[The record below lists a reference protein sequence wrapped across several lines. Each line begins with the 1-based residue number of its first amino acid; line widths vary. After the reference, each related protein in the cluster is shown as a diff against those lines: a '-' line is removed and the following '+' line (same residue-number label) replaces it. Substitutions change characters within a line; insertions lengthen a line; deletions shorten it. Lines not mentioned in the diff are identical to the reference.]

1 MHVLMEASSES
12 NIAAMKTLLWI
23 ALGAIA
29 IALVGFVVFWLWG
42 SWAFSPKGESHLRR
56 LAEGAFPD
64 GVTYE
69 ITSEGPTL
77 GPARH
82 CVNLG
87 TRESGRSFCA
97 VLVEAGGPRPL
108 AVRRIDA
115 TRVEVEFEA
124 PLADGARAVA
134 AVLAEDRIPVEAIVI
149 DPNGALRRQA
159 LY

>member
-1 MHVLMEASSES
+1 
-12 NIAAMKTLLWI
+12 LLWI
-23 ALGAIA
+23 VVGAIS
-29 IALVGFVVFWLWG
+29 IALVGFAALWLWG

-149 DPNGALRRQA
+149 DPHGALRRQA

>member
-1 MHVLMEASSES
+1 MHVLMKASSES
-12 NIAAMKTLLWI
+12 NIATMKTLLWI
-23 ALGAIA
+23 GLCATAV
-29 IALVGFVVFWLWG
+29 ALVGFVVFWLWG
-42 SWAFSPKGESHLRR
+42 SWAFSPKGESHLRH

-77 GPARH
+77 GPTRY

-97 VLVEAGGPRPL
+97 VLVEAGGSRPL

-115 TRVEVEFEA
+115 TRVEVEFES
-124 PLADGARAVA
+124 PLADGARAVS

-149 DPNGALRRQA
+149 DKNGALRRQA

>member
-1 MHVLMEASSES
+1 
-12 NIAAMKTLLWI
+12 MKTLLWI
-23 ALGAIA
+23 VVGAIS
-29 IALVGFVVFWLWG
+29 IALVGFAALWLWG

-149 DPNGALRRQA
+149 DPHGALRRQA